1 MLKLHLSEE
10 ERVIFASNLVA
21 SKKRF
26 TKMEKGR
33 FGNFLDNA
41 KIISHIINPCL
52 YDVEDATGY
61 FLYSFTLNDERP
73 K

>member
-41 KIISHIINPCL
+41 KSKFVNSHLPC
-52 YDVEDATGY
+52 
-61 FLYSFTLNDERP
+61 FFTFIY
-73 K
+73 